1 MKLQNGTTSASV
13 RVATGVDF
21 NCRRIRKGDTRM
33 SELNETRPAIQ
44 DDIRRSEQQE
54 SKPDT
59 EGLSRRNFLGVGSAG
74 LATAALATLAA
85 NAQERANIEKGEHD
99 HSASKPGPENKPL
112 LDENPASNM
121 PPPTDYGNTIPI
133 WYSFDLPHMRIEEG
147 GWTNQVTETVLPSSK
162 DIAGVRM
169 RLTAGSFRE
178 LHWHTSDEWAIVL
191 TGSTRVTVLN
201 PDGTIFIGDVGKGDL
216 WYFPAG
222 FPHSIQ
228 GLGPDGSEFMLI
240 FNQGDF
246 SEDATSLISHLV
258 AHTPPSVVA
267 KNFGLP
273 QSALKNLPTEDLYIF
288 PADLPPSL
296 AQDQAAVGG
305 SAVASPYQYTFRMST
320 MAPTSQ
326 TKGGEIRVVDSHTFK
341 AAKNITGVLTTIK
354 PGGLREIHWHP
365 NASEWQYYISG
376 KARMTIVLPDGART
390 MDFNANDVGYVPR
403 VVGHY
408 IENTGDID
416 VQVLEVFAT
425 GEFQEISLN
434 NWIRR
439 LPPEMVTA
447 HLRLDPNDI
456 SKISADAGVYILPR

>member
-1 MKLQNGTTSASV
+1 
-13 RVATGVDF
+13 
-21 NCRRIRKGDTRM
+21 M
-33 SELNETRPAIQ
+33 SELNETKPAMQ
-44 DDIRRSEQQE
+44 EEIRTIEQQE
-54 SKPDT
+54 IKAGA

-74 LATAALATLAA
+74 LATAALASLAV
-85 NAQERANIEKGEHD
+85 NAQERALIEKGEHD
-99 HSASKPGPENKPL
+99 HSASNPGPENKPL
-112 LDENPASNM
+112 LEENPASNM
-121 PPPTDYGNTIPI
+121 PPVTDYGNVIPI

-147 GWTNQVTETVLPSSK
+147 GWTNQVTETVLPSSQ

-240 FNQGDF
+240 FNQGNF
-246 SEDATSLISHLV
+246 SEDATSLISQWV
-258 AHTPPSVVA
+258 QHTPPSVVA

-273 QSALKNLPTEDLYIF
+273 ESALKNLPTQNLYIF
-288 PADLPPSL
+288 PADAPPSL
-296 AQDQAAVGG
+296 EQDKAAVGG

-320 MAPTSQ
+320 MAPTSK
-326 TKGGEIRVVDSHTFK
+326 TSGGEIRVVDSHKFT
-341 AAKNITGVLTTIK
+341 AAKNISGAVATIK
-354 PGGLREIHWHP
+354 PGGLREMHWHP

-376 KARMTIVLPDGART
+376 KGRMTIVLPDGART
-390 MDFNANDVGYVPR
+390 MDFNANDVGFVPR

-408 IENTGDID
+408 VENTGDTDLVI
-416 VQVLEVFAT
+416 LEMFAT
-425 GEFQEISLN
+425 GDFQEISLN

-447 HLRLDPNDI
+447 HLKLDANDI

>member
-1 MKLQNGTTSASV
+1 MRETKLFSSAIEADNGT
-13 RVATGVDF
+13 
-21 NCRRIRKGDTRM
+21 
-33 SELNETRPAIQ
+33 
-44 DDIRRSEQQE
+44 SEQQE
-54 SKPDT
+54 NKSGV
-59 EGLSRRNFLGVGSAG
+59 EGFSRRTFLGVGSAG
-74 LATAALATLAA
+74 LATAALTSLAL
-85 NAQERANIEKGEHD
+85 NAQERANIERGEHD
-99 HSASKPGPENKPL
+99 HSASNPGPENKPL

-121 PPPTDYGNTIPI
+121 PPPTDYGNILPV

-191 TGSTRVTVLN
+191 TGTTRVTVLN

-222 FPHSIQ
+222 YPHSIQ

-246 SEDATSLISHLV
+246 SEDATSLISQWV
-258 AHTPPSVVA
+258 QHTPPSVVA

-273 QSALKNLPTEDLYIF
+273 ESALKNLPTENLYIF
-288 PADLPPSL
+288 PADVPPSL
-296 AQDQAAVGG
+296 EQDKAAVGG
-305 SAVASPYQYTFRMST
+305 SAVASPYQYTFRMSA
-320 MAPTSQ
+320 MAPTSK
-326 TKGGEIRVVDSHTFK
+326 TRGGEIRMVDSHTFT
-341 AAKNITGVLTTIK
+341 AAKNITGALATIK
-354 PGGLREIHWHP
+354 PGGMREMHWHP

-376 KARMTIVLPDGART
+376 KGRMTIVLPDGART
-390 MDFNANDVGYVPR
+390 MDFNANDVGFVPR

-408 IENTGDID
+408 IENTGDTD
-416 VQVLEVFAT
+416 LQVLEMFAT
-425 GEFQEISLN
+425 GDFQEISLN

-447 HLRLDPNDI
+447 HLKLSPNDI
-456 SKISADAGVYILPR
+456 SKISADAGVFILPR